1 MWLWAQVKA
10 YCPFPLIEN
19 PADLLTTSSLTVFQE
34 WKKINCIILKAQYNR
49 FTAIHSLFPSV
60 LFYFLKQ
67 TNKKERPYYPLPHK
81 VSILLFSSK
90 YSRKLLLL
98 LLKIYWFYL
107 YEYTVA
113 VFRHTWRGYQ
123 IPLQMVVSHHVVA
136 INWTQDL
143 WKSSQCFYLLRYLP
157 SLGIIIRLYIYYIIN
172 KYCWNFCTFLRMMAA
187 PSFCRGPVLIC
198 SLPTLVFYVLAFEW
212 WPDGLTV
219 VPIMDDYSVISK
231 CEKNQIRLI
240 MEISQIHSEQAL

>member
-107 YEYTVA
+107 YEYTVPIL
-113 VFRHTWRGYQ
+113 RQTKRGHQ
-123 IPLQMVVSHHVVA
+123 IILQMFFIPSCC
-136 INWTQDL
+136 
-143 WKSSQCFYLLRYLP
+143 WKLNSGPLEEQSVLL
-157 SLGIIIRLYIYYIIN
+157 
-172 KYCWNFCTFLRMMAA
+172 TTD
-187 PSFCRGPVLIC
+187 PSFQSPHVCHIC
-198 SLPTLVFYVLAFEW
+198 L
-212 WPDGLTV
+212 
-219 VPIMDDYSVISK
+219 
-231 CEKNQIRLI
+231 
-240 MEISQIHSEQAL
+240 